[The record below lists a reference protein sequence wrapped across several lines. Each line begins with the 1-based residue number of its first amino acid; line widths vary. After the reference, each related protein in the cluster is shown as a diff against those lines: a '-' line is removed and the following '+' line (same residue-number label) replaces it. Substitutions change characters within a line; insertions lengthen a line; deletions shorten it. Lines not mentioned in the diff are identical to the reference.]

1 MSATLPRTASP
12 TTGLSFAAIRLGRAL
27 EAWGREHARQR
38 DDRRTA
44 EVRLAAEA
52 NSVLK
57 ERDALVWSTTFAPLI

>member
-1 MSATLPRTASP
+1 MSATLSRTASP
-12 TTGLSFAAIRLGRAL
+12 SRGLAFAAIRAGRAL
-27 EAWGREHARQR
+27 EAWGRENARRR

-52 NSVLK
+52 RSALN